1 MAMKRLLLLVSLGLL
16 AWPALATAAQ
26 APTVEGRVEA
36 RAEEAGEVAENT
48 GEGGETAAVH
58 DPIPNW
64 LSFSYAGKNAEGGK
78 LEEGQHKLPAPFIMA
93 LINFAVLLG
102 LFFKF
107 AAPGFKKMARDRHEL
122 VAKQLAESKTLR
134 DAAAAK
140 LAEYAHKVANLE
152 QEIATLVS
160 NFRSEGEAE
169 KQRII
174 SEAEA
179 RAARLHKD
187 AEQQIQAEIARVR
200 TALEREVTL
209 TAIAAAEKILVE
221 RTTDADQRALAEAFV
236 AKLGDQKST
245 PRA

>member
-1 MAMKRLLLLVSLGLL
+1 
-16 AWPALATAAQ
+16 
-26 APTVEGRVEA
+26 
-36 RAEEAGEVAENT
+36 
-48 GEGGETAAVH
+48 
-58 DPIPNW
+58 
-64 LSFSYAGKNAEGGK
+64 
-78 LEEGQHKLPAPFIMA
+78 MA